1 MAFLVEFEDGK
12 HPTQCWR
19 LASRKTY
26 VIGRNSGA
34 VGIRLPHASISR
46 KHAELSVFSEKDATQ
61 RRQTQNADRTPARE
75 DSRRGRRGRSVSS
88 SRSRSRSG
96 SASRDK
102 ASFQLLELSAVNGTF
117 INEKRMREAYR
128 GAVDS
133 DVAIAFADCPHR
145 YKVLSEPPSSSL
157 PCIAPR
163 SRSESP
169 RGSSKL
175 GTKSESHASSSHS
188 SSTRETRAYSR
199 SRSREGD
206 ERRGRRRSRWS
217 SRQEKKKKAPS
228 RSPSRS
234 SSRSSRSSRRSR
246 KKRSGWTDASS
257 EEKKREELD
266 AQMNEIIANAQSAKA
281 KQDAEKRMQSA
292 LDASLQAGALTNPM
306 NSAGLN
312 LTIGRGLSLLNC
324 GTPAAVAQRAAQAA
338 ADRLLSPSPLA
349 QAAVLNLLA
358 SNPGLAGLVGASQ
371 APTSSGLS
379 VQEKRK
385 LLWGKKS
392 EKESEKEKAGEDS
405 ENGKDEKVVDP
416 NRYSLSFRG
425 DEEKKHKFL
434 KLMGFKGEAQ
444 QPQPSTAAVTTAGKE
459 ALDSA
464 AQQKMNSEL
473 EFQYFQGIKRKD
485 GRKTGL
491 GL

>member
-1 MAFLVEFEDGK
+1 LYPIPFSPRPL
-12 HPTQCWR
+12 PP
-19 LASRKTY
+19 
-26 VIGRNSGA
+26 
-34 VGIRLPHASISR
+34 IRLSWIAV
-46 KHAELSVFSEKDATQ
+46 LC
-61 RRQTQNADRTPARE
+61 
-75 DSRRGRRGRSVSS
+75 
-88 SRSRSRSG
+88 
-96 SASRDK
+96 SA
-102 ASFQLLELSAVNGTF
+102 
-117 INEKRMREAYR
+117 
-128 GAVDS
+128 
-133 DVAIAFADCPHR
+133 
-145 YKVLSEPPSSSL
+145 EPPSSSL

-169 RGSSKL
+169 RGSSKV

-234 SSRSSRSSRRSR
+234 SSRSSPSSRRSR

-358 SNPGLAGLVGASQ
+358 SNPGLGGLVGASQ

-444 QPQPSTAAVTTAGKE
+444 QPQPSTAAVTTAVSEEKSVETGGS
-459 ALDSA
+459 LRR
-464 AQQKMNSEL
+464 QQIEREEMQWCL
-473 EFQYFQGIKRKD
+473 
-485 GRKTGL
+485 L
-491 GL
+491 GLLERLGLLFNISSACEQCAS

>member
-46 KHAELSVFSEKDATQ
+46 KHAELSVFSEKDAAQ
-61 RRQTQNADRTPARE
+61 RRQTLNADSKRARE
-75 DSRRGRRGRSVSS
+75 DARRDRSVSS
-88 SRSRSRSG
+88 SRSRSRSV

-102 ASFQLLELSAVNGTF
+102 PSFQLVELNAVNGTF
-117 INEKRMREAYR
+117 INDKRMCETYR

-133 DVAIAFADCPHR
+133 DVAIAFADCRHR

-169 RGSSKL
+169 PGSSKL
-175 GTKSESHASSSHS
+175 GTKSESHASSHS
-188 SSTRETRAYSR
+188 SSARETRAYSR

-206 ERRGRRRSRWS
+206 EQRRRRRSRWS

-234 SSRSSRSSRRSR
+234 SSRSSRSCRRSR

-257 EEKKREELD
+257 DEKKREELD

-292 LDASLQAGALTNPM
+292 LDASLQPGALTNPM

-312 LTIGRGLSLLNC
+312 LTIGRGLSLINC
-324 GTPAAVAQRAAQAA
+324 GAPAAVAQRAAQAA

-358 SNPGLAGLVGASQ
+358 SNPALAGLVGSAQ
-371 APTSSGLS
+371 APASSGLS

-392 EKESEKEKAGEDS
+392 EKEGEKEKAGEES

-434 KLMGFKGEAQ
+434 KLMGFKGEPQ
-444 QPQPSTAAVTTAGKE
+444 QQTQPSSTAAVTTAGKE

-464 AQQKMNSEL
+464 AQQKMISEL